1 MRGIDLG
8 QAPEMVELMVAV
20 RSDLAGVPTFMAGL
34 AMTAS
39 EAGELALA
47 RELLDEQARR
57 GFDSIRR
64 DAEWLPVLG
73 FLAHAAA
80 IVGDPD
86 HARAIYALLAPA
98 EARTVRVG
106 PLAGWWGP
114 VDHHLGALAGV
125 LGEHERAIAHLEAA
139 LVVEERFGAGPWTA
153 RTQRALAARTG

>member
-8 QAPEMVELMVAV
+8 QAQEMVELMVAV
-20 RSDLAGVPTFMAGL
+20 RDDLAGVPTFMAGL

-39 EAGELALA
+39 EAGDIALA
-47 RELLDEQARR
+47 GELLDDQARL

-80 IVGDPD
+80 IVGDPG
-86 HARAIYALLAPA
+86 HARAIYELLAPA

-114 VDHHLGALAGV
+114 VDHHLGALSRV
-125 LGEHERAIAHLEAA
+125 LGDPDRAIAHLEAA
-139 LVVEERFGAGPWTA
+139 LAVEERFGARPWTA
-153 RTQRALAARTG
+153 RTQLELDALDG